1 MRTLRQVCDLV
12 RINTIVRARPLR
24 RFRLNVGPPVIVLVR
39 ISGRL
44 LAVDGAAAHVLG
56 AAPVTVPHRRKL
68 VQQLIL
74 SFFALC
80 LFVNL
85 KEGRNYVSFLGNCK
99 AYFYKIIIY
108 TSDVISSKSNFA
120 TLIHFTRDMHAKFQL
135 QMKILFD

>member
-1 MRTLRQVCDLV
+1 M
-12 RINTIVRARPLR
+12 R
-24 RFRLNVGPPVIVLVR
+24 RFRLNVGPPVIVLVG

-80 LFVNL
+80 FFVNL
-85 KEGRNYVSFLGNCK
+85 KEGIMLIFWETAK
-99 AYFYKIIIY
+99 HII
-108 TSDVISSKSNFA
+108 S
-120 TLIHFTRDMHAKFQL
+120 R
-135 QMKILFD
+135 